1 MRTLLDPLAAVV
13 AAVARSSQA
22 AAVANARRAAT
33 EASARRV
40 EREELVA
47 FLDAARVVLPAP
59 RRQAGP
65 STSVELT
72 EGMAGTR

>member
-13 AAVARSSQA
+13 AAVGRSSQA
-22 AAVANARRAAT
+22 TALANARRAAT

-40 EREELVA
+40 EREELAA
-47 FLDAARVVLPAP
+47 FLDAASVALPAP
-59 RRQAGP
+59 RPPAGP
-65 STSVELT
+65 SRSVELT

>member
-22 AAVANARRAAT
+22 TAVANARRAST

-40 EREELVA
+40 EREELAA
-47 FLDAARVVLPAP
+47 FLDAASVALPAP
-59 RRQAGP
+59 RQPAEPGG
-65 STSVELT
+65 SVELT